1 MLSRAITLF
10 AIFALTAT
18 AIARGARSDVVA
30 HRLPFA
36 TFPMQLDDWSGRQ
49 EPAFDDKTLAILGL
63 DDYVSRAYVS
73 RQSAAGLYV
82 GYWASQRAGD
92 TIHSPLNCLPGAGWE
107 PLSKSALDIE
117 VREAVPIGSP
127 TRTIAVNRYVIQN
140 GLDRQMVLYWYQS
153 HGRVVASEYFSK
165 FFLVADAIRLNRT
178 DAALVRVILR
188 VTDDGGG
195 ETGAEREGVRFVKS
209 LFPMLAAFVPA

>member
-1 MLSRAITLF
+1 
-10 AIFALTAT
+10 
-18 AIARGARSDVVA
+18 
-30 HRLPFA
+30 
-36 TFPMQLDDWSGRQ
+36 
-49 EPAFDDKTLAILGL
+49 
-63 DDYVSRAYVS
+63 
-73 RQSAAGLYV
+73 
-82 GYWASQRAGD
+82 
-92 TIHSPLNCLPGAGWE
+92 
-107 PLSKSALDIE
+107 
-117 VREAVPIGSP
+117 
-127 TRTIAVNRYVIQN
+127 
-140 GLDRQMVLYWYQS
+140 MVLYWYQS